1 MGLRFDKAKSSPF
14 PDVETYFMKYSPNYQ
29 YDRILSK

>member
-14 PDVETYFMKYSPNYQ
+14 PDVETYFLKYAPNYQ
-29 YDRILSK
+29 FVKIISK